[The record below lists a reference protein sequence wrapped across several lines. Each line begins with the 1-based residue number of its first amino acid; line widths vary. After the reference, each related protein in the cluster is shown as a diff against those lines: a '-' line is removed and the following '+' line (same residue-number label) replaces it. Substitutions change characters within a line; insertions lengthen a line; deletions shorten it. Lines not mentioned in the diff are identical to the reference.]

1 MKRIFLSI
9 LLTASIL
16 SCKKDVDDTPKPDD
30 VKNQDALNLEIKDF
44 IWKGLNT
51 FYLWQADVPN
61 LADTRFAS
69 SVQQTNFTNSAY
81 SDFLKSYKTPDELF
95 FNLLNKSEK
104 LYKNGAIDRFSYI
117 TKDYTELERNFQ
129 GVSLSTGME
138 FGLTRY
144 GQEGG
149 VLGFVNYVLPNSE
162 AEQKGVKRGDLFLT
176 VDGTHLTVSNY
187 RNLLFNDKTSM
198 AIEIYRL
205 ENVNG
210 QKTIQKMNKSVVMA
224 KKEITENPILI
235 KKVIE
240 KGTHKI
246 GYLMYNGFVAN
257 FDKQLNEAFGEFKSQ
272 GITDFVLDLRYNGGG
287 RVSSATYLA
296 SMITGQFNG
305 HIFAKERWN
314 NKLQPIMEKKKGGV
328 DNFFTNEMTTDNK
341 EKIAINSLNLSKI
354 YILTS
359 GRTASASELVIN
371 GLRAYIDVVQIGDVT
386 VGKNQGSI
394 TVYNSPSGFSK
405 EGINKNHKWA
415 MQPLVLKIENAKGE
429 GDYTSGLRP
438 TFQMEEDLTNYGIL
452 GDEQE
457 PFLAKAIQ
465 SITGITD
472 KRLPRKPEMPIK
484 ELANSKSFNFAA
496 NEMYK

>member
-9 LLTASIL
+9 LLMASIL

-30 VKNQDALNLEIKDF
+30 VKNEDVLNLEIKDF

-61 LADTRFAS
+61 LADTRFAP
-69 SVQQTNFTNSAY
+69 SVQQTNFANTAY

-95 FNLLNKSEK
+95 FNLLNKPEK
-104 LYKNGAIDRFSYI
+104 IYKKEAIDRFSYI
-117 TKDYTELERNFQ
+117 TNDYTELERSFQ

-176 VDGTHLTVSNY
+176 VDGTPLTVSNY
-187 RNLLFNDKTSM
+187 KSLLFNDKTSM
-198 AIEIYRL
+198 AIDIYRL

-210 QKTIQKMNKSVVMA
+210 QKTIQKTNKSVVMA

-305 HIFAKERWN
+305 QIFAKERWN
-314 NKLQPIMEKKKGGV
+314 SKLQPIVEKERGGV

-394 TVYNSPSGFSK
+394 TIYDWIDNNR
-405 EGINKNHKWA
+405 NKNPKHKWA

-438 TFQMEEDLTNYGIL
+438 TFQMEEDLTNYGVL
-452 GDEQE
+452 GDEKE
-457 PFLAKAIQ
+457 PLLAKAIQ
-465 SITGITD
+465 SITGATD
-472 KRLPRKPEMPIK
+472 KRLPSKPEMPTR
-484 ELANSKSFNFAA
+484 EFVHSKSFNFAA